1 MNGMIGRKLGMTR
14 FFDDEGQALPVT
26 VIEAGPCPVVQ
37 VKVVEGQPA
46 AVQLGFG
53 TRKAKRTAKALAG
66 HAAKANLESA
76 PSVLRDFPL
85 PEGESEAPQLGD
97 VVTVSIFQPGDRV
110 KVTGTT
116 RGKGFQGVVKRW
128 GFSGGPKT
136 HGSTRYRGP
145 GSMGPGTD
153 PSRVIKG
160 KKLPGQTGNVRFT
173 EIGLSIVRVDE
184 EQNLLYIR
192 GSIPG
197 PRQGIVMLRKQGSR
211 GRYA

>member
-1 MNGMIGRKLGMTR
+1 MNGLIGRKLGMTR
-14 FFDDEGQALPVT
+14 FFDDDGQALPVT

-37 VKVVEGQPA
+37 VKMVEGAPA

-53 TRKAKRTAKALAG
+53 MRKPKRTTKALAG
-66 HAAKANLESA
+66 HVAKANLEAA
-76 PSVLRDFPL
+76 PSVLREFPL
-85 PEGESEAPQLGD
+85 SEGDAPQLGD

-110 KVTGTT
+110 KVTGTS

-128 GFSGGPKT
+128 GFGGGPKT
-136 HGSTRYRGP
+136 HGNTRHRRP

-160 KKLPGQTGNVRFT
+160 KKLPGQTGNARVT
-173 EIGLSIVRVDE
+173 ELGLSIVRVDE
-184 EQNLLYIR
+184 EQNLVYVR
-192 GSIPG
+192 GAVPG
-197 PRQGIVMLRKQGSR
+197 PKQGIVLLRKQESR

>member
-1 MNGMIGRKLGMTR
+1 MNGLIGRKLGMTR

-37 VKVVEGQPA
+37 VRMAEGQPA
-46 AVQLGFG
+46 AVQLGLG
-53 TRKAKRTAKALAG
+53 TRKAKRTTKALAG
-66 HAAKANLESA
+66 HVAKANLESA
-76 PSVLRDFPL
+76 PSVLREFLL
-85 PEGESEAPQLGD
+85 PAGDDEAPQPGD
-97 VVTVSIFQPGDRV
+97 VVTVSIFQPGDTV

-116 RGKGFQGVVKRW
+116 RGKGFQGVVKRY
-128 GFSGGPKT
+128 GFGGGPKT
-136 HGSTRYRGP
+136 HGNTRYRRP

-173 EIGLSIVRVDE
+173 ELGLSIVRVDE
-184 EQNLLYIR
+184 ERNLLYVK
-192 GSIPG
+192 GSVPG
-197 PRQGIVMLRKQGSR
+197 PKRGIVLLRKQGGR